1 MEQMTRDVS
10 RWVDQLDDTA
20 VHVVDQ
26 MLREVGMVQPP
37 TLHFLREG
45 LDPPY
50 LGYLTCRQFYRGEDA
65 AQAVRAMGL
74 VGSMLGASR
83 LVVTWENADLC
94 TALELPGAEEVQTGV
109 VVVDA
114 DRAGHVLRWH
124 PLVLRVGTPN
134 SVGAP
139 TARAEW
145 GRAVTYPRDVELPA
159 PVSDLLWAWRAER
172 VWSEGEFLAALGG
185 MEQGGYS
192 MRWVTRP
199 EGERGQPSW
208 MRLLGSVR

>member
-1 MEQMTRDVS
+1 MASVS
-10 RWVDQLDDTA
+10 GWVDQLDDTA

-50 LGYLTCRQFYRGEDA
+50 LGYLTCRPFCRGEDA

-94 TALELPGAEEVQTGV
+94 AALELPGADEVQTGV

-114 DRAGHVLRWH
+114 DRTGHVLRWH
-124 PLVLRVGTPN
+124 PAVFGDAQLSASG
-134 SVGAP
+134 GW
-139 TARAEW
+139 TARAHW

-159 PVSDLLWAWRAER
+159 PVADLLWAWRAER
-172 VWSEGEFLAALGG
+172 VWSETEFLAALSG

-199 EGERGQPSW
+199 AGERGQPSW
-208 MRLLGSVR
+208 MRLLASA

>member
-1 MEQMTRDVS
+1 MGQMTDVS
-10 RWVDQLDDTA
+10 GWVDQLDDTA

-37 TLHFLREG
+37 TLHFLIDG

-50 LGYLTCRQFYRGEDA
+50 VGYLTCRQFYRGEDA

-74 VGSMLGASR
+74 LGSMLGASR
-83 LVVTWENADLC
+83 VVATWEHADLC
-94 TALELPGAEEVQTGV
+94 TALELPGADEVQTGV

-124 PLVLRVGTPN
+124 PAVFRTG
-134 SVGAP
+134 SP
-139 TARAEW
+139 TATPGGPVAWAEW
-145 GRAVTYPRDVELPA
+145 GQAVTYPRDVELPG
-159 PVSDLLWAWRAER
+159 PVADLLRAWRADR
-172 VWSEGEFLAALGG
+172 VWSEGEFLAALHG

-199 EGERGQPSW
+199 EGEQEQPSW
-208 MRLLGSVR
+208 MRLLAAVR